1 MELKASRACVTQQQ
15 THYIQLKI
23 KRVETPWLIYYSNTR
38 PSFLFTLKPSE
49 VRQSV
54 LKAGPNVSKARLSL
68 SRAQPHVLKQIL
80 ARVFLS
86 TATLRISDNLI
97 FKKQP
102 SHI

>member
-49 VRQSV
+49 VRPSV
-54 LKAGPNVSKARLSL
+54 LKAGPNVSKAQPEPFKGSTTCFETNTRPSL
-68 SRAQPHVLKQIL
+68 FV
-80 ARVFLS
+80 
-86 TATLRISDNLI
+86 NG
-97 FKKQP
+97 
-102 SHI
+102 HIKNFG